1 MRFHCLST
9 GALIAKG
16 HATVSFAVALA
27 TILVLGIFA
36 AVTVM
41 LLREGLP
48 LERISIS
55 WLGQQESQQAANIA
69 AMPHRLTYPPIGF
82 RP

>member
-48 LERISIS
+48 VERLSLS
-55 WLGQQESQQAANIA
+55 WLAEHESEQAANTA
-69 AMPHRLTYPPIGF
+69 ATPRDPSSQLFQFRL
-82 RP
+82 